1 MENVTATAFNWEY
14 FTEQN
19 IARKI
24 TVRCTLIF
32 QYATIHQRMYVEL
45 VLLMLRD
52 DKSETLPV
60 GLPTT

>member
-1 MENVTATAFNWEY
+1 MENITTTAFNWEY

-32 QYATIHQRMYVEL
+32 QYATIHQRM
-45 VLLMLRD
+45 
-52 DKSETLPV
+52 
-60 GLPTT
+60 